1 MGMGTKL
8 FWEFIREWEW
18 ILCISNMGSR
28 SCGKVR
34 SHFPIPIPIEQIQAY
49 CVIFLLFM
57 DKLCLCKS
65 LFHLGPYLFS
75 PPDSGEALS
84 WGIGDSG
91 RLGHNHDSGILGFF
105 KSTRLNFHSFFLSFF
120 LGNTASQY
128 YVIEKSKKERYK
140 KNSSNREV
148 LLYMAY
154 VLLLFSLNSLM
165 MLCFN

>member
-91 RLGHNHDSGILGFF
+91 RLGHDHDHDSGILGFF

-120 LGNTASQY
+120 LLEQY
-128 YVIEKSKKERYK
+128 CFI
-140 KNSSNREV
+140 V
-148 LLYMAY
+148 LCY
-154 VLLLFSLNSLM
+154 
-165 MLCFN
+165 